1 MVFLLMV
8 FNLSDKKMTDCQGK
22 KYQKPVVVIACQ
34 VFQILIEKMLVSA
47 QVDQIQFLDYGLHVF
62 PKKLTE
68 QIQIAID
75 QLAEPSLVV
84 LGYGLCG
91 NGLAGVNSGKHTL
104 LIPKTDDCIAILLG
118 SKEAYQDVFSKEPGT
133 YYLTKGWLEA
143 GSNPLQEY
151 NGYVEKYGQ
160 EKAEMVMDLQ
170 YQHYTRLM
178 FIAQSHDEIEFYK
191 TQVKDIAQ
199 FCERW
204 GMRYEERFG
213 SGKFIRNLF
222 DLVVRL
228 SVDGGGDLNHE
239 DRENFLVVHPNS
251 TIAQKMFLR

>member
-8 FNLSDKKMTDCQGK
+8 FYLDDTKMTGYQCK
-22 KYQKPVVVIACQ
+22 ENQKPIVVIACQ
-34 VFQILIEKMLVSA
+34 VFQKLIEKMMASELVE
-47 QVDQIQFLDYGLHVF
+47 QIRFLDYGLHVF

-68 QIQIAID
+68 QIQITID
-75 QLAEPSLVV
+75 QIDKPSLVV

-118 SKEAYQDVFSKEPGT
+118 SKESYHEVFSQEPGT

-170 YQHYTRLM
+170 YQNYTRLM
-178 FIAQSHDEIEFYK
+178 FIAQSQEEIEFYK
-191 TQVKDIAQ
+191 IQVKEIAK

-204 GMRYEERFG
+204 GMRYEERQG
-213 SGKFIRNLF
+213 SGIYIRNLF
-222 DLVVRL
+222 DLVVRIIENGRGEL
-228 SVDGGGDLNHE
+228 DPE
-239 DRENFLVVHPNS
+239 DSENFLVVYPYS
-251 TIAQKMFLR
+251 TITQKMFFR